1 MHCKT
6 KRLFCCLLVF
16 LFLMGLPPSALA
28 AGMIPAETL
37 PAQIPGE
44 AAQPMAQENYIW
56 FQGYVYRAE
65 EDAPNF
71 QKTYT
76 LTDGTHT
83 ASVHHLYVMR
93 LRVNGSW
100 QVAYC
105 IEPDTG
111 VYPGIDYGD
120 GSDAGV
126 SGDWKVHLT
135 RNQQQ
140 AIGLVMLYSALHHPD
155 TLSSVESVEWE
166 AATQIMIW
174 EIVTGMR
181 SSAAPYACMD
191 TGLIDQFTGSVR
203 YSDGEDYTLSAI
215 RAKYDILSGE
225 LAVHS
230 VIPSFTGSSTAT
242 APVHTMRQTAGGY
255 SLTLTDA
262 NGVLEHYP
270 FASQAGVTLT
280 QSGNTLTAEAASGA
294 SWQEL
299 TFTASRKTP
308 QPDSASCFFRLFYLD
323 ENNQTLA
330 SPPCRAIALKSGRQ
344 TAIKPGMA
352 SPTQAAGFTARTAVI
367 TKPGRKAIPF
377 PGFWTENSLSGRR
390 FPKAAARTAI
400 PCLGGL

>member
-203 YSDGEDYTLSAI
+203 Y
-215 RAKYDILSGE
+215 RAMQSPLIS
-225 LAVHS
+225 S
-230 VIPSFTGSSTAT
+230 VQ
-242 APVHTMRQTAGGY
+242 PVR
-255 SLTLTDA
+255 
-262 NGVLEHYP
+262 
-270 FASQAGVTLT
+270 
-280 QSGNTLTAEAASGA
+280 
-294 SWQEL
+294 
-299 TFTASRKTP
+299 SRKRNR
-308 QPDSASCFFRLFYLD
+308 SS
-323 ENNQTLA
+323 
-330 SPPCRAIALKSGRQ
+330 
-344 TAIKPGMA
+344 
-352 SPTQAAGFTARTAVI
+352 
-367 TKPGRKAIPF
+367 
-377 PGFWTENSLSGRR
+377 
-390 FPKAAARTAI
+390 
-400 PCLGGL
+400 

>member
-44 AAQPMAQENYIW
+44 AAQPMAEENYIW

-120 GSDAGV
+120 GSDVGV

-140 AIGLVMLYSALHHPD
+140 AIGIVMLYSALHHPD

-181 SSAAPYACMD
+181 SSAAPYACTD

-203 YSDGEDYTLSAI
+203 YSDGEDHTLSAI
-215 RAKYDILSGE
+215 RAKYGILSGE

-255 SLTLTDA
+255 
-262 NGVLEHYP
+262 P
-270 FASQAGVTLT
+270 
-280 QSGNTLTAEAASGA
+280 
-294 SWQEL
+294 
-299 TFTASRKTP
+299 
-308 QPDSASCFFRLFYLD
+308 
-323 ENNQTLA
+323 
-330 SPPCRAIALKSGRQ
+330 
-344 TAIKPGMA
+344 
-352 SPTQAAGFTARTAVI
+352 
-367 TKPGRKAIPF
+367 
-377 PGFWTENSLSGRR
+377 
-390 FPKAAARTAI
+390 
-400 PCLGGL
+400 